1 MRRALVV
8 GSGVLVA
15 VSIAGFVTALVL
27 NAFVLDDFAAYGEVP
42 VPGTEAVH
50 LPAGDA
56 TVSFHTQIIGS
67 SSGAGLPIPD
77 LSVTI
82 TPPSGVAKP
91 ELVENIG
98 ATTTVN
104 NDAHRQVW
112 VAHIPETGDYVV
124 TTDGKVSAFL
134 SPRLAFGHGSEF
146 GYLPWLFGGLF
157 AASLAVLLVTAL
169 TRRRPRP
176 APPRSPFEL

>member
-1 MRRALVV
+1 M
-8 GSGVLVA
+8 
-15 VSIAGFVTALVL
+15 
-27 NAFVLDDFAAYGEVP
+27 
-42 VPGTEAVH
+42 H

-56 TVSFHTQIIGS
+56 TVSFHTQIVGS

-146 GYLPWLFGGLF
+146 GYPAMGCSPGCSRRVWWCCWSRPDP
-157 AASLAVLLVTAL
+157 AASAADAT
-169 TRRRPRP
+169 
-176 APPRSPFEL
+176 RSPFEL

>member
-1 MRRALVV
+1 MRRAVVV
-8 GSGVLVA
+8 GSVVLLV
-15 VSIAGFVTALVL
+15 VSIAGFITALML
-27 NAFVLDDFAAYGEVP
+27 NAFVLDDYDAYGEVP
-42 VPGTEAVH
+42 IPGAQTVH

-56 TVSFHTQIIGS
+56 TVSFHTQIVGS
-67 SSGAGLPIPD
+67 TRGAGLPIPD

-91 ELVENIG
+91 ELVENLG
-98 ATTTVN
+98 TTTTVN

-124 TTDGKVSAFL
+124 STDGKVSAFI

-146 GYLPWLFGGLF
+146 GFLPWAFAGLF
-157 AASLAVLLVTAL
+157 AVSLVALLAAVLT
-169 TRRRPRP
+169 RPRP
-176 APPRSPFEL
+176 QPTTPASPFEL